1 MKRKKYQ
8 KKLNELATII
18 KKAESIALVTHKN
31 PDGDAMG
38 STLALKIYLEK
49 IGKKAT
55 VFYAGKMDTHL
66 RFLPK
71 YRLGYFKEEN
81 FLDDAYIKREN
92 FDLFI
97 VSDAP
102 ELKRVGLFSLKN
114 ENTLRE
120 KLVFIDHHT
129 DRVEE
134 KCLLE
139 IASRKKAATCQII
152 YDFFE
157 FHKINFGEN
166 IATCLLTGLFTDT
179 GGFLHANTTSRIM
192 QLASNLMRKGASLS
206 KIAKKTFSNRKA
218 NALKI
223 WGRALARARFNKNS
237 KLVFSYVTEKDL
249 VECGASLEDLSGVT
263 NILGA
268 AEDSTYSL
276 LLTESG
282 RDKIK
287 GSLRSEEYKHCD
299 VSQIAKLFGGG
310 GHKLASGF
318 ELKGKI
324 INKTGRPA
332 VA

>member
-8 KKLNELATII
+8 KKLSELMAII
-18 KKAESIALVTHKN
+18 KKADSIALITHKN
-31 PDGDAMG
+31 PDGDAIG

-49 IGKKAT
+49 IGKRVA
-55 VFYAGKMDTHL
+55 VFYTGKMDTHL

-71 YRLGYFKEEN
+71 FRSEYFKKEN
-81 FLDDAYIKREN
+81 FLNDAYLKN
-92 FDLFI
+92 KDYDLFI
-97 VSDAP
+97 VADAP
-102 ELKRVGLFSLKN
+102 ELKRTGLFSLK
-114 ENTLRE
+114 EESALRE
-120 KLVFIDHHT
+120 KLVFIDHHVNL
-129 DRVEE
+129 VEE

-139 IASRKKAATCQII
+139 IASCKKAATCQII

-166 IATCLLTGLFTDT
+166 IATCLLTGLFMDT
-179 GGFLHANTTSRIM
+179 GGFLLANTTSNIM
-192 QLASNLMRKGASLS
+192 QIASNLMRKGASLS
-206 KIAKKTFSNRKA
+206 KIAKKTFSNRKV

-223 WGRALARARFNKNS
+223 WGRALERAKLNKSN
-237 KLVFSYVTEKDL
+237 KIVFSYVTEKDL
-249 VECGASLEDLSGVT
+249 AECGASLEDLSGVT

-276 LLTESG
+276 LLTELG